1 MISVKRKLLVLKDK
15 HFLNESTDKSYL
27 MLLINITCNESHYR
41 VDKNRRDIAEKGWE
55 PYNCTFLTFFQ
66 IRTTMTDSDYLK
78 DIKYYIISSPSLL
91 VSDIS
96 NDLFSDNLISSISGC
111 SDSGSINLNTG
122 LGPSVID
129 IIL

>member
-1 MISVKRKLLVLKDK
+1 
-15 HFLNESTDKSYL
+15 
-27 MLLINITCNESHYR
+27 
-41 VDKNRRDIAEKGWE
+41 
-55 PYNCTFLTFFQ
+55 
-66 IRTTMTDSDYLK
+66 MTDSDYLK

-129 IIL
+129 IILQYEDILVAREKINNKQNNGK

>member
-1 MISVKRKLLVLKDK
+1 MTMISVKRKLLVLKDK

-78 DIKYYIISSPSLL
+78 GVKYYVGLSPSSP
-91 VSDIS
+91 VSNIT
-96 NDLFSDNLISSISGC
+96 NNLFSDNLFPSIS
-111 SDSGSINLNTG
+111 
-122 LGPSVID
+122 
-129 IIL
+129 